1 MVVFDELY
9 DAHRARLA
17 TLETEEDQLKEKYRK
32 RLNDLDEWKCEILK
46 LYGKEGIP
54 ISNSKALKYI
64 EQLWDETERIYRNN
78 QQIIVEAKEK
88 EIQSFKNQIGEERGR

>member
-64 EQLWDETERIYRNN
+64 EQLWDETE
-78 QQIIVEAKEK
+78 QIIVEAKEK